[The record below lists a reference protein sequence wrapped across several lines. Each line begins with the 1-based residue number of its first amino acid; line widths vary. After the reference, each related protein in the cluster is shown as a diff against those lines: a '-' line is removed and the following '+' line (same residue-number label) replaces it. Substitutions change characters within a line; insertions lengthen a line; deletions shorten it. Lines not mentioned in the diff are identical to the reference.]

1 MTRAGRHLPGR
12 FHTPASLRR
21 RPLTLAYGVAVG
33 TLVVAVAVPARA
45 VAPAPGAPRIT
56 PTTSVTCPA
65 TGIPLDAAA
74 AAAAWQAALPRLRQL
89 ARPTT
94 TFPFGAAG
102 AATYRR
108 TNAYAWTSGFYPASL
123 WLAFGHTQDPAWRD
137 LARRYTDRLL
147 PVARWHGTHDLGFMI
162 GLPVGLARDLDP
174 ARAVRYDAALRSAA
188 RSLSSRWNGRVGA
201 VQSGSYGGRWGLI
214 VDSAMNA
221 PLLIEQ
227 GQAIGGSQGA
237 RLVSRGERHL
247 LTLARDFVRA
257 DGSTVHRQ
265 AYDPRT
271 GRLIGP
277 VYGQG
282 LSTTSTWARGQ
293 AWAIAGFARGY
304 ALTRD
309 ARLLDAARRVAD
321 HWTAQVPAGCVP
333 AWDLDVTSDR
343 APRDSS
349 AAAIAAY
356 GLLVL
361 ATAEPDT
368 ARAAGLR
375 DYALRTLA
383 TLTQPPWLP
392 VGGTVGVRGLLQR
405 QTYNVPADR
414 REGTY
419 AWGDA
424 YLLAALTLAAG

>member
-1 MTRAGRHLPGR
+1 MTRASRHLPRR

-21 RPLTLAYGVAVG
+21 RLLTLAYGIAVAVV
-33 TLVVAVAVPARA
+33 VVAVAVPAQA
-45 VAPAPGAPRIT
+45 VAPAPVGPRMS
-56 PTTSVTCPA
+56 PSTSVTCPA
-65 TGIPLDAAA
+65 AVGPLDAAA
-74 AAAAWQAALPRLRQL
+74 IDAAWQVALPRLQQL
-89 ARPTT
+89 ARSST
-94 TFPFGAAG
+94 TFPFGAT
-102 AATYRR
+102 AAAPYRR
-108 TNAYAWTSGFYPASL
+108 TNAYAWTSGFYPAAL
-123 WLAFGHTQDPAWRD
+123 WLAYERTQDPAVRT
-137 LARRYTDRLL
+137 LARSYTDRLL
-147 PVARWHGTHDLGFMI
+147 PVARWRGTHDLGFMV
-162 GLPVGLARDLDP
+162 GLPVGLARALDP
-174 ARAVRYDAALRSAA
+174 ARARRYDSALRTAA
-188 RSLSSRWNGRVGA
+188 RSLSSRWNARVGA
-201 VQSGSYGGRWGLI
+201 LRSGTYAGRWGLI

-227 GQAIGGSQGA
+227 GQAIGGAEGA
-237 RLVSRGERHL
+237 RLVTRGVRHL
-247 LTLARDFVRA
+247 LTLARDFIRP
-257 DGSTVHRQ
+257 DGSTIHRQ

-271 GRLIGP
+271 GRLVGP

-282 LSTTSTWARGQ
+282 LSTGSTWARGQ

-333 AWDLDVTSDR
+333 AWDLDVASGG

-356 GLLVL
+356 GQLVL
-361 ATAEPDT
+361 AAAEPDA
-368 ARAAGLR
+368 ARAAAAR
-375 DYALRTLA
+375 DYALRTLS
-383 TLTQPPWLP
+383 TLTAPPWMP
-392 VGGTVGVRGLLQR
+392 AGGTNGVRGLLQR

-424 YLLAALTLAAG
+424 YLLAALTLAAP